1 MKYAIAMVM
10 VLLSGSAMAQANGT
24 ITNGTQSTAQ
34 QATNVNVNI
43 GSGSGTGTSGVS
55 NAQLTPTESTV
66 GYTGSYT
73 VKSAP
78 TVYAPSLTASVTET
92 CWGSVSAAVSVV
104 GVGAT
109 GAATIKDQ
117 DCNRRLNA
125 AVAWRMDRKDIA
137 FNIMCQDESF
147 RAAAAKTNSPC
158 VDDAPKAAAATTAA
172 PAATAAVAT
181 KPAPAPT
188 APATAPAATTAP
200 AASAS
205 TAAQATAA
213 TAAEATTAAATTAAP
228 TLTAS
233 LTAPSSLNSTS
244 DAKADANLTPVSGD
258 PNVYQYRV
266 AETTHA
272 TAAH

>member
-1 MKYAIAMVM
+1 MKYAIAMTM
-10 VLLSGSAMAQANGT
+10 LLLSGSAMAQANGT

-43 GSGSGTGTSGVS
+43 GSGSSGQAGVS
-55 NAQLTPTESTV
+55 NAQVTPTESTV

-158 VDDAPKAAAATTAA
+158 VDDMPKAAAATTAA
-172 PAATAAVAT
+172 PAAAVATVAKPAPAAVPAPVATAPVASTSTAAVAAAAT
-181 KPAPAPT
+181 QAATTT
-188 APATAPAATTAP
+188 AAAAPAATTLTT
-200 AASAS
+200 AS
-205 TAAQATAA
+205 TAS
-213 TAAEATTAAATTAAP
+213 TTM
-228 TLTAS
+228 AS
-233 LTAPSSLNSTS
+233 AN
-244 DAKADANLTPVSGD
+244 DAKADANLVPVTND
-258 PNVYQYRV
+258 ANVYQYRV
-266 AETTHA
+266 AETAHA
-272 TAAH
+272 TATH

>member
-1 MKYAIAMVM
+1 MKTAIVVGMM
-10 VLLSGSAMAQANGT
+10 LLSGGAMAQASGT

-34 QATNVNVNI
+34 LANQVNVNVGTA
-43 GSGSGTGTSGVS
+43 GSGLTGVA
-55 NAQLTPTESTV
+55 NAQQVPAQSEI

-137 FNIMCQDESF
+137 FNIMCQDDSF
-147 RAAAAKTNSPC
+147 RAAAA
-158 VDDAPKAAAATTAA
+158 
-172 PAATAAVAT
+172 AT
-181 KPAPAPT
+181 KTPCDIDVPKVSATDTKPQIDKNLVPVANAP
-188 APATAPAATTAP
+188 
-200 AASAS
+200 
-205 TAAQATAA
+205 
-213 TAAEATTAAATTAAP
+213 
-228 TLTAS
+228 
-233 LTAPSSLNSTS
+233 
-244 DAKADANLTPVSGD
+244 DMM
-258 PNVYQYRV
+258 QYKV
-266 AETTHA
+266 AETPHA
-272 TAAH
+272 STSNK

>member
-34 QATNVNVNI
+34 QATSVNVNI
-43 GSGSGTGTSGVS
+43 GTGSSGTSGVS
-55 NAQLTPTESTV
+55 NAQVTPTESTL

-158 VDDAPKAAAATTAA
+158 FDDMPKAAAAPTVA

-181 KPAPAPT
+181 KPAT
-188 APATAPAATTAP
+188 APAAPATTPAATTAP
-200 AASAS
+200 AASA
-205 TAAQATAA
+205 TTPAQSTAA
-213 TAAEATTAAATTAAP
+213 TAAASAPATTLTTASAATSTMD
-228 TLTAS
+228 
-233 LTAPSSLNSTS
+233 STS
-244 DAKADANLTPVSGD
+244 DAKADGNLAPVSNN

-266 AETTHA
+266 ADTAHS